1 MPLFYQQNINATTR
15 LAVWKIEET
24 ESFFSGTV
32 PLQSTITHAH
42 KRLQHLAGRFLLRF
56 LYPNFPYSE
65 IQIASTKKPYLP
77 NEQYHFSISHC
88 GDYAAAIVS
97 TTHRVGVDVEL
108 ETERVVK
115 IAPKFLHKQEL
126 EEFMNSDEALNI
138 QQLTLLWSC
147 KEAVF
152 KWWGNGE
159 VDFSEMIRIKH
170 FELLQKG
177 NATIEFKEN
186 ELQLEYELLGKL
198 CVAWV
203 VQ

>member
-1 MPLFYQQNINATTR
+1 M
-15 LAVWKIEET
+15 
-24 ESFFSGTV
+24 
-32 PLQSTITHAH
+32 
-42 KRLQHLAGRFLLRF
+42 
-56 LYPNFPYSE
+56 
-65 IQIASTKKPYLP
+65 
-77 NEQYHFSISHC
+77 
-88 GDYAAAIVS
+88 
-97 TTHRVGVDVEL
+97 
-108 ETERVVK
+108 
-115 IAPKFLHKQEL
+115 HKQEL
-126 EEFMNSDEALNI
+126 QAFMNSDEALNI

-186 ELQLEYELLGKL
+186 ELQLAYELLGKL